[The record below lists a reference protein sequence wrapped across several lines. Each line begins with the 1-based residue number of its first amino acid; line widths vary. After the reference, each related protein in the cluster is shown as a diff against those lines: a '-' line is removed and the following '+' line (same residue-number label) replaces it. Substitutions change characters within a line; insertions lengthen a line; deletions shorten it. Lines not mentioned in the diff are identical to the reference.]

1 MDAAAEWG
9 DANGAAAASSS
20 TRKQSMADGAAA
32 PGGRELQRRYSD
44 YGVEGENAPLR
55 ERMWKTF
62 EDPQY
67 SKVAF
72 YYSQVQLSVILL
84 STLSFCLE
92 TELNCEPFPSHAAD
106 YVPHKHFVGLNN
118 TVLSAENCQAWL
130 ATWLYIEWVSIIA
143 FTCELIIR
151 AIICPSKRNFVWSGN
166 AWWN

>member
-9 DANGAAAASSS
+9 DANGAAAAASS

-84 STLSFCLE
+84 STLSFCL
-92 TELNCEPFPSHAAD
+92 
-106 YVPHKHFVGLNN
+106 
-118 TVLSAENCQAWL
+118 
-130 ATWLYIEWVSIIA
+130 
-143 FTCELIIR
+143 
-151 AIICPSKRNFVWSGN
+151 
-166 AWWN
+166 